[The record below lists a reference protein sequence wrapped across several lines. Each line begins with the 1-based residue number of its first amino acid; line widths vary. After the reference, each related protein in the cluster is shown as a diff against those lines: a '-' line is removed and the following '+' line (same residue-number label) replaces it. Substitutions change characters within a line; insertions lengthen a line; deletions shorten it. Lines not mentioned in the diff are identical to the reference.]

1 MNRRLHTPIFA
12 CAASTA
18 TLVVGLLIAWP
29 AFPADEATGTGA
41 GTDVTAAAGETRT
54 PTKATVDGANTTP
67 TPRSRSKRARS
78 AIAMPYFSF
87 ARGAG
92 GRS

>member
-1 MNRRLHTPIFA
+1 MNRRLQTPIFA

-18 TLVVGLLIAWP
+18 TLVVGLLVAWP
-29 AFPADEATGTGA
+29 AFPAEEAAGA
-41 GTDVTAAAGETRT
+41 GANATAAAGETRT
-54 PTKATVDGANTTP
+54 PAKATVDGATTTP
-67 TPRSRSKRARS
+67 PTRSRSKRARS

-87 ARGAG
+87 ARGTG